1 MAHMARI
8 SGIAPPFRAATGRK
22 AAAPLAWRSV
32 PRLVGVVITFRPETT
47 RAERTRSARPG
58 RSEKCQKQSG
68 ARLRLFDHAIRFDL
82 DEPRGIDEAR
92 NLDKR
97 ASRANVTK
105 NLAMRAGGIAPTRNG
120 GSSRASGE
128 SQTSLGKAC
137 SSPNRAVAISERK
150 QASHV

>member
-1 MAHMARI
+1 MR
-8 SGIAPPFRAATGRK
+8 APR
-22 AAAPLAWRSV
+22 V
-32 PRLVGVVITFRPETT
+32 PRGWPK
-47 RAERTRSARPG
+47 AGSSQP
-58 RSEKCQKQSG
+58 SG
-68 ARLRLFDHAIRFDL
+68 PRLRLFHDAICFDL

-120 GSSRASGE
+120 GSSRPSGE

-137 SSPNRAVAISERK
+137 SSPNRAVVLSERK

>member
-58 RSEKCQKQSG
+58 RSEKCGK
-68 ARLRLFDHAIRFDL
+68 LTFL
-82 DEPRGIDEAR
+82 
-92 NLDKR
+92 
-97 ASRANVTK
+97 V
-105 NLAMRAGGIAPTRNG
+105 G
-120 GSSRASGE
+120 GSSTSWMSDDRFDSETGRSEADDRQAVEATHGYSGHRTGKDTGSGLGSSYQGPSGGNGRGTRE
-128 SQTSLGKAC
+128 RTCPHGSRRSL
-137 SSPNRAVAISERK
+137 SSPRRTV
-150 QASHV
+150 V